1 MSSVEDFSYIADSC
15 REQANTTSR
24 DLLDS
29 PPAAKKKKVINLR
42 QYARQPGEGIK
53 QEIKEEYKE
62 EKETSPKKKM
72 KPKKAKTLYEDKNL
86 AWRKDPSDFESYPF
100 CAYFGDQVPPKKKS
114 VMVHAGRALWI
125 RKTMDQDQQ
134 I

>member
-53 QEIKEEYKE
+53 KEIKEEYKE
-62 EKETSPKKKM
+62 EIKEEKGKKESSFSGILRSFRNNNQEDNETQESKN
-72 KPKKAKTLYEDKNL
+72 TL
-86 AWRKDPSDFESYPF
+86 
-100 CAYFGDQVPPKKKS
+100 
-114 VMVHAGRALWI
+114 
-125 RKTMDQDQQ
+125 
-134 I
+134 